1 VSIRRERVNDLIRLV
16 KNESSRY
23 DSITNKQR
31 TSQEV
36 DNSVR
41 SSILRSTPPRRE
53 SQLRKTIPTTHR
65 QYDTPHVDNETHLI
79 RPAIP
84 TATPPNPK
92 IITDRSVDVELPKV
106 HVDSTANNGVASN
119 NAIVTYPDILWYF
132 QYFFAATGPPRILV
146 RGA

>member
-1 VSIRRERVNDLIRLV
+1 MEGETRL
-16 KNESSRY
+16 
-23 DSITNKQR
+23 T
-31 TSQEV
+31 
-36 DNSVR
+36 
-41 SSILRSTPPRRE
+41 
-53 SQLRKTIPTTHR
+53 
-65 QYDTPHVDNETHLI
+65 

-106 HVDSTANNGVASN
+106 HVDSTANNGVAIKS
-119 NAIVTYPDILWYF
+119 AIVAYPDILWYF